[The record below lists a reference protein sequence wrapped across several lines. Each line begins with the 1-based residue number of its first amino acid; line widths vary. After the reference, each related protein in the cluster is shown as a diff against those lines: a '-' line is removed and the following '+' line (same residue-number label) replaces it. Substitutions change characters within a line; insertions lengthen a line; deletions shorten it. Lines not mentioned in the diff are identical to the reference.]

1 MSKKKE
7 QLNEVVIQSVEELD
21 VEVEQLSLEI
31 LQTREELAVITE
43 VRDEL
48 VKLYSDYKELEKLN
62 KSSKKE
68 NGNLKVEIE
77 KLSSD
82 LYDYKIAEEKVI
94 AEKKLQKLEQL
105 SAKFK
110 ALGQQK
116 TVEQLSE
123 KDGETLDEFEKIVD
137 AALDKVEDVT
147 EMPSVTRSSQEEE
160 PKSEKVS
167 DVEKPSNE
175 AQKENPK
182 EQLSDN
188 KFFANICSTLTSEQ
202 AGSVNKRVKLF

>member
-82 LYDYKIAEEKVI
+82 LYDYKVAEEKVV
-94 AEKKLQKLEQL
+94 AEKRLQRLEQL

-110 ALGQQK
+110 ALGQVK
-116 TVEQLSE
+116 TVEHLSE

-147 EMPSVTRSSQEEE
+147 EMPSVTRSSQEDV
-160 PKSEKVS
+160 PKSDDKS
-167 DVEKPSNE
+167 DVEKTKNGK
-175 AQKENPK
+175 AQENPK
-182 EQLSDN
+182 EQLSND
-188 KFFANICSTLTSEQ
+188 KFFANICNTLTGEQ
-202 AGSVNKRVKLF
+202 AGSVSKRAKLL